1 METPLNAVAAVIL
14 EGLVQHKDGSPISAI
29 FHRHELLPDM
39 VQVYPVKAIHEGGY
53 IPLAGA
59 YRPDGVVPRSRS
71 TLPPSGDVRLSL
83 KLGKFIGD
91 GRSGI
96 VFEAEQLPTT
106 VAEHAFPPLVVKVVR
121 QERCQSGAREAW
133 FYDHLE
139 CLQGVVIPRCYGW
152 FGLRLTPEW
161 EVPAWSTYP
170 SSNRGTDAKEGPAE
184 FMNYHISELR
194 EKNVGPSPLMTEL
207 AAARDRLFIL
217 VMERVGD
224 WFQRHPTYKSEL
236 SAAYT
241 ELAHMSVDLSL
252 DIKGNN
258 VCKAPVSPPGLPSLP
273 SPLTGRTHNIRLLDL
288 ELALW
293 TDWSVEVIVDNCES
307 YFSFF

>member
-1 METPLNAVAAVIL
+1 MELPLNAVAAVTL
-14 EGLVQHKDGSPISAI
+14 EGIVQHIDGSPISAT

-39 VQVYPVKAIHEGGY
+39 VQVYPVKDLDDGFFIPPEGT
-53 IPLAGA
+53 
-59 YRPDGVVPRSRS
+59 YRPEGVVPRSRS
-71 TLPPSGDVRLSL
+71 TLPPPGNVHLNL

-96 VFEAEQLPTT
+96 VFEAEQLSNA
-106 VAEHAFPPLVVKVVR
+106 VVEHAFPPLVVKVVR
-121 QERCQSGAREAW
+121 RERCQSGAREAW

-139 CLQGVVIPRCYGW
+139 CLQGVVLPRCYGW
-152 FGLRLTPEW
+152 FELQLTPEW
-161 EVPAWSTYP
+161 EVPAWSTFP
-170 SSNRGTDAKEGPAE
+170 TSKRGTDAKEGPAE
-184 FMNYHISELR
+184 FMNYHIFELR
-194 EKNVGPSPLMTEL
+194 EKNIGPSPLMTEL

-217 VMERVGD
+217 VMERMGD
-224 WFQRHPTYKSEL
+224 CFQRHPTYESEL

-241 ELAHMSVDLSL
+241 ELALMSVDLSL

-258 VCKAPVSPPGLPSLP
+258 VCKAPVSPPGLPNLP